1 MKKLGRAAGGAVQ
14 PEVDQG
20 LRDALERLAISPDR
34 GGQPGPLPI
43 PADSPGKGKAPDSGP
58 QQPIPH
64 QVVDLGPPAQR
75 TFQMQKEFGRTLL
88 KRLEE
93 AKAAEKRKK
102 KEVEEEKKRQKTL
115 ELFHKYKP
123 K

>member
-1 MKKLGRAAGGAVQ
+1 M
-14 PEVDQG
+14 
-20 LRDALERLAISPDR
+20 
-34 GGQPGPLPI
+34 
-43 PADSPGKGKAPDSGP
+43 
-58 QQPIPH
+58 
-64 QVVDLGPPAQR
+64 VDLGPPAQR
-75 TFQMQKEFGRTLL
+75 TRQMQKEFDRTLL

-102 KEVEEEKKRQKTL
+102 KEIKEKEKRQKTL